1 MTVSGQDGG
10 IQTGCGTMAMVMV
23 MFGGMG
29 TIITGQDLMLIMEAC
44 TIPLIHFGVIMI
56 PFMDTET
63 CGVMAME
70 ICGVMDTI
78 HGTETFSIH
87 RIGIHLFL

>member
-10 IQTGCGTMAMVMV
+10 IQTGCGTMVMVMV

-56 PFMDTET
+56 PFTDTET